1 MIRLVAAD
9 LDGTIIN
16 ASGICDSSVPAAVRE
31 LRQAGVA
38 FAICSGRPVAS
49 ITGLLAG
56 WHLEGEIDYLIGSG
70 GGEVLDMKTGRM
82 VVPYLLDVPLIRE
95 IIDLYEP
102 EGLIPTMYEGAM
114 FYAQKITP
122 QVQVVADRVGQ
133 EVREGDI
140 RTLTVKPQIKVM
152 FVLNPEDMAAA
163 EEFERAHRDPRY
175 IGFRTAPDLL
185 EFNDARLNKD
195 TGLAIAAEMMGITA
209 GEIMAFGDTTNDIAM
224 LRYAGTGI
232 CMANGTQDA
241 MDAADDIA
249 PSVDEQGF
257 ARYVRA
263 HILK

>member
-16 ASGICDSSVPAAVRE
+16 SDGVCDPSVAETVRE
-31 LRQAGVA
+31 LRQNGIA

-70 GGEVLDMKTGRM
+70 GGEVLDMKTGKM
-82 VVPYLLDVPLIRE
+82 EVPYVLDVPLIQE

-102 EGLIPTMYEGAM
+102 AGLIPTMYEGAM

-122 QVQVVADRVGQ
+122 QVQIVADRVGQ

-152 FVLNPEDMAAA
+152 FVLNPEDMPVA
-163 EEFERAHRDPRY
+163 EEFERNHRDPRY
-175 IGFRTAPDLL
+175 IGFKTAPDLL
-185 EFNDARLNKD
+185 EFNDARLGKD
-195 TGLAIAAEMMGITA
+195 TGMAIVGEMMGITA
-209 GEIMAFGDTTNDIAM
+209 AEMMAFGDTTNDIPM
-224 LRYAGTGI
+224 LRYAGAGI

-241 MDAADDIA
+241 KDAADDIA
-249 PSVDEQGF
+249 PSVNEQGF
-257 ARYVRA
+257 ARYVHS